1 MTRASRVAMRIGTLA
16 LTLVILAFLAS
27 AIPFRQIIDHRNRL
41 EEAKENLAGL
51 EVENVLL
58 ADEVLALG
66 TPAEI
71 ERMAREKLG
80 YVMPG
85 EIAYVVLSP
94 EMSETVPTV
103 VDAVEPE
110 APWWRQIWSYL
121 TGADSSG

>member
-1 MTRASRVAMRIGTLA
+1 MRIGTLA

-41 EEAKENLAGL
+41 EEAKENLAAL

-58 ADEVLALG
+58 ADEVIALS

-85 EIAYVVLSP
+85 RDRICRSVAGDER
-94 EMSETVPTV
+94 
-103 VDAVEPE
+103 D
-110 APWWRQIWSYL
+110 R
-121 TGADSSG
+121 SGGGGCH

>member
-1 MTRASRVAMRIGTLA
+1 MRIGTVA

-41 EEAKENLAGL
+41 EEAKVNLAAL

-58 ADEVLALG
+58 ADEVLALS

-71 ERMAREKLG
+71 ERMARENLG

-94 EMSETVPTV
+94 EVSETVPVV
-103 VDAVEPE
+103 VDATETEVS
-110 APWWRQIWSYL
+110 WWRHIWNYL
-121 TGADSSG
+121 TGADSSE